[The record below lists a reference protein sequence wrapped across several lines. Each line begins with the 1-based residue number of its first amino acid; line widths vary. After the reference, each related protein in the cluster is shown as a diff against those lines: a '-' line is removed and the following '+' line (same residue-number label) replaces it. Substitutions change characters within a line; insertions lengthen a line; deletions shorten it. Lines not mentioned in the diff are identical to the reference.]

1 MRTRRTATAA
11 LLLLTAGL
19 LLTACGGSDNVSLPT
34 ARPSLS
40 LPTLPSRTA
49 TPTSTPTTAAPT
61 SAAPSDTSAAP
72 TASDTATATDA
83 ASTAP
88 TPTPTPTPTSA
99 APTPTSATPTPTTT
113 PTPTKTSAAPTPT
126 PLSSSPSPTSASP
139 TPTSASPTPTS
150 SSPTSSP
157 GVTVAPTAPPVPE
170 ASSSPWWPWALLVAV
185 LAALGG
191 IWAVVSG
198 KRRRWDAAFA
208 KDLGEARWA
217 VDSLVPSITNR
228 ALPADQV
235 TAQWPD
241 GKRRLDDLQ
250 SDLYQLGTDIPT
262 TERATRL
269 GAVSGALGALQQSLE
284 SDVAL
289 RSTATG
295 PEGEDALA
303 ASLQEV
309 VRRRE
314 ALITAI
320 AGTPPTGSHQ
330 A

>member
-19 LLTACGGSDNVSLPT
+19 MLTACGGSGNVSLPT

-49 TPTSTPTTAAPT
+49 TATSGSATPT
-61 SAAPSDTSAAP
+61 SATPTSSAPSDTCAAP
-72 TASDTATATDA
+72 TVSDTATATEA
-83 ASTAP
+83 AST
-88 TPTPTPTPTSA
+88 TPT
-99 APTPTSATPTPTTT
+99 PTPTSATPTPTSATPT
-113 PTPTKTSAAPTPT
+113 PTPTKTTAVPT
-126 PLSSSPSPTSASP
+126 P
-139 TPTSASPTPTS
+139 TPTSATPAPTSSSPTPTS

-157 GVTVAPTAPPVPE
+157 SVTVAPTAAPVPE

-185 LAALGG
+185 LAVLGG
-191 IWAVVSG
+191 IWAVVGG

-250 SDLYQLGTDIPT
+250 GDLYQLGTDIPT
-262 TERATRL
+262 AERATRL

-295 PEGEDALA
+295 PEGETALA

-314 ALITAI
+314 SLIAAI

>member
-11 LLLLTAGL
+11 LLLMTAGL
-19 LLTACGGSDNVSLPT
+19 LLTACGGSGNVSLPT

-49 TPTSTPTTAAPT
+49 TPTTTSATPTTAAPT

-72 TASDTATATDA
+72 TVSDTATATDA

-88 TPTPTPTPTSA
+88 TPTPTPTSATPT
-99 APTPTSATPTPTTT
+99 PTPTSATPTPT
-113 PTPTKTSAAPTPT
+113 PTKTSPAPTLT
-126 PLSSSPSPTSASP
+126 PTSASP

-157 GVTVAPTAPPVPE
+157 SVTVAPTAAPVPE
-170 ASSSPWWPWALLVAV
+170 TSSTPWWPWALLVAA
-185 LAALGG
+185 LAVLGG
-191 IWAVVSG
+191 IWAVVGG

-250 SDLYQLGTDIPT
+250 SDLYRLGTDIPN

-269 GAVSGALGALQQSLE
+269 GAVSGALGGLQQSLE

-295 PEGEDALA
+295 PEGETALA

>member
-11 LLLLTAGL
+11 LLLMTAGL
-19 LLTACGGSDNVSLPT
+19 LLTACGGSGNVSLPT

-49 TPTSTPTTAAPT
+49 TPTTTSATPTTAAPT

-88 TPTPTPTPTSA
+88 TPTPTPTSATPT
-99 APTPTSATPTPTTT
+99 PTPTSATPTPT
-113 PTPTKTSAAPTPT
+113 PTKTSPAPTLT
-126 PLSSSPSPTSASP
+126 PTSASP

-157 GVTVAPTAPPVPE
+157 SVTVAPTAAPVPE
-170 ASSSPWWPWALLVAV
+170 TSSTPWWPWALLVAA
-185 LAALGG
+185 LAVLGG
-191 IWAVVSG
+191 IWAVVGG

-228 ALPADQV
+228 TLPADQV

-250 SDLYQLGTDIPT
+250 SDLYRLGTDIPN

-269 GAVSGALGALQQSLE
+269 GAVSGALGGLQQSLE

-295 PEGEDALA
+295 PEGETALA

>member
-1 MRTRRTATAA
+1 MRTRRTTTRA
-11 LLLLTAGL
+11 LVLLTGGL
-19 LLTACGGSDNVSLPT
+19 LLAACGGSGDVSLPT

-49 TPTSTPTTAAPT
+49 SPTTASPTTATPTSEPPT

-72 TASDTATATDA
+72 TVSDTATDA
-83 ASTAP
+83 AST
-88 TPTPTPTPTSA
+88 TPTPTDTPSPTPTSA
-99 APTPTSATPTPTTT
+99 APTPTPT

-126 PLSSSPSPTSASP
+126 PTPTPTSAS
-139 TPTSASPTPTS
+139 PTSASPTPTS
-150 SSPTSSP
+150 SSPTASP
-157 GVTVAPTAPPVPE
+157 SVTVPPTAAPVPD
-170 ASSSPWWPWALLVAV
+170 STSTPWWPWVLIVAI
-185 LAALGG
+185 LAVLGG
-191 IWAVVSG
+191 IWAVVGG

-228 ALPADQV
+228 ALPAEQV
-235 TAQWPD
+235 AAQWPD

-250 SDLYQLGTDIPT
+250 SDLYQLGTDIPSS
-262 TERATRL
+262 ERAARL
-269 GAVSGALGALQQSLE
+269 GAVSGALGALQHSLE

-289 RSTATG
+289 RSTAVG
-295 PEGEDALA
+295 PEGEPALA
-303 ASLQEV
+303 ASMQDV

-314 ALITAI
+314 ALIAAI
-320 AGTPPTGSHQ
+320 AGTPSGGSHQ

>member
-11 LLLLTAGL
+11 LLPLTAGL
-19 LLTACGGSDNVSLPT
+19 LLTACGGSGNVSLPT

-88 TPTPTPTPTSA
+88 TPTPTPTSATPT
-99 APTPTSATPTPTTT
+99 PTPTSATPTPT
-113 PTPTKTSAAPTPT
+113 PTKTSPAPTLT
-126 PLSSSPSPTSASP
+126 PTSASP

-157 GVTVAPTAPPVPE
+157 SVTVAPTAAPVPE
-170 ASSSPWWPWALLVAV
+170 TSSTPWWPWALLVAA
-185 LAALGG
+185 LAVLGG
-191 IWAVVSG
+191 IWAVVGG

-228 ALPADQV
+228 TLPADQV

-250 SDLYQLGTDIPT
+250 SDLYRLGTDIPN

-269 GAVSGALGALQQSLE
+269 GAVSGALGGLQQSLE

-295 PEGEDALA
+295 PEGETALA

>member
-11 LLLLTAGL
+11 LLLMTAGL
-19 LLTACGGSDNVSLPT
+19 LLTACGGSGNVSLPT

-49 TPTSTPTTAAPT
+49 TPTTTSATPTTAAPT

-72 TASDTATATDA
+72 TVSDTATATDA

-88 TPTPTPTPTSA
+88 TPTPTPTSATPT
-99 APTPTSATPTPTTT
+99 PTPTSATPTPT
-113 PTPTKTSAAPTPT
+113 PTKTSPAPTLT
-126 PLSSSPSPTSASP
+126 PTSASP

-157 GVTVAPTAPPVPE
+157 SVTVAPTAAPVPE
-170 ASSSPWWPWALLVAV
+170 TSSTPWWPWALLVAA
-185 LAALGG
+185 LAVLGG
-191 IWAVVSG
+191 IWAVVGG

-228 ALPADQV
+228 TLPADQV

-241 GKRRLDDLQ
+241 GKRRLDDLR
-250 SDLYQLGTDIPT
+250 SDLYRLGTDIPN

-269 GAVSGALGALQQSLE
+269 GAVSGALGGLQQSLE

-295 PEGEDALA
+295 PEGETALA

>member
-11 LLLLTAGL
+11 LLLMTAGL
-19 LLTACGGSDNVSLPT
+19 LLTACGGSGNVSLPT

-49 TPTSTPTTAAPT
+49 TPTTTSATPTTAAPT

-72 TASDTATATDA
+72 TVSDTATATDA

-88 TPTPTPTPTSA
+88 TPTPTPTSATPT
-99 APTPTSATPTPTTT
+99 PTPTSATPTPT
-113 PTPTKTSAAPTPT
+113 PTKTSPAPTLT
-126 PLSSSPSPTSASP
+126 PTSASP

-157 GVTVAPTAPPVPE
+157 SVTVAPTAAPVPE
-170 ASSSPWWPWALLVAV
+170 TSSTPWWPWALLVAA
-185 LAALGG
+185 LAVLGG
-191 IWAVVSG
+191 IWAVVGG

-228 ALPADQV
+228 TLPADQV

>member
-11 LLLLTAGL
+11 LLLMTAGL
-19 LLTACGGSDNVSLPT
+19 LLTACGGSGNVSLPT

-49 TPTSTPTTAAPT
+49 TPTTTSATPTTAAPT

-72 TASDTATATDA
+72 TVSDTATATDA

-88 TPTPTPTPTSA
+88 TPTPTPTSATPT
-99 APTPTSATPTPTTT
+99 PTPTSATPTPT
-113 PTPTKTSAAPTPT
+113 PTKTSPAPTLT
-126 PLSSSPSPTSASP
+126 PTSASP

-157 GVTVAPTAPPVPE
+157 SVTVAPTAAPVPE
-170 ASSSPWWPWALLVAV
+170 TSSTPWWPWALLVAA
-185 LAALGG
+185 LAVLGG
-191 IWAVVSG
+191 IWAVVGG

-228 ALPADQV
+228 TLPADQV

-250 SDLYQLGTDIPT
+250 SDLYRLGTDIPN

-269 GAVSGALGALQQSLE
+269 GAVSGALGGLQQSLE

-295 PEGEDALA
+295 PEGETALA

>member
-1 MRTRRTATAA
+1 M
-11 LLLLTAGL
+11 G
-19 LLTACGGSDNVSLPT
+19 
-34 ARPSLS
+34 
-40 LPTLPSRTA
+40 
-49 TPTSTPTTAAPT
+49 
-61 SAAPSDTSAAP
+61 
-72 TASDTATATDA
+72 
-83 ASTAP
+83 
-88 TPTPTPTPTSA
+88 
-99 APTPTSATPTPTTT
+99 
-113 PTPTKTSAAPTPT
+113 
-126 PLSSSPSPTSASP
+126 
-139 TPTSASPTPTS
+139 
-150 SSPTSSP
+150 
-157 GVTVAPTAPPVPE
+157 
-170 ASSSPWWPWALLVAV
+170 
-185 LAALGG
+185 
-191 IWAVVSG
+191 G

-228 ALPADQV
+228 TLPADQV

-295 PEGEDALA
+295 PEGETALA

>member
-1 MRTRRTATAA
+1 M
-11 LLLLTAGL
+11 G
-19 LLTACGGSDNVSLPT
+19 
-34 ARPSLS
+34 
-40 LPTLPSRTA
+40 
-49 TPTSTPTTAAPT
+49 
-61 SAAPSDTSAAP
+61 
-72 TASDTATATDA
+72 
-83 ASTAP
+83 
-88 TPTPTPTPTSA
+88 
-99 APTPTSATPTPTTT
+99 
-113 PTPTKTSAAPTPT
+113 
-126 PLSSSPSPTSASP
+126 
-139 TPTSASPTPTS
+139 
-150 SSPTSSP
+150 
-157 GVTVAPTAPPVPE
+157 
-170 ASSSPWWPWALLVAV
+170 
-185 LAALGG
+185 
-191 IWAVVSG
+191 G

-228 ALPADQV
+228 TLPADQV

-250 SDLYQLGTDIPT
+250 SDLYRLGTDIPN

-269 GAVSGALGALQQSLE
+269 GAVSGALGGLQQSLE

-295 PEGEDALA
+295 PEGETALA